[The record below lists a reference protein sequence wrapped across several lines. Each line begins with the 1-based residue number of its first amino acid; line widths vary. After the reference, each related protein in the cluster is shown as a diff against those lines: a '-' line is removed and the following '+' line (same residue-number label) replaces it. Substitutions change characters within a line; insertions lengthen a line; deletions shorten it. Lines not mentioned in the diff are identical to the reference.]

1 MFSYTICNVPDNDI
15 FHRQC
20 NALEKHIPSLKKSD
34 LLTDVDGSQTQIY
47 QIDGKEIIVHN
58 SNYVG
63 AVYIDSE
70 IDIEQYF

>member
-1 MFSYTICNVPDNDI
+1 MFSYNICNVPDSTI
-15 FHRQC
+15 FYRQC
-20 NALEKHIPSLKKSD
+20 KALEKHILSLEKGS

-47 QIDGKEIIVHN
+47 QLDGKEITVHN

-70 IDIEQYF
+70 VDLEQYF